1 MVVLPMLTA
10 IVVAFIAPP
19 AKIGGIVASRPSA
32 AVVAPVMIAG
42 IKQPFVYEG
51 TSSVNAWAP
60 YDYRGTYRPYYP
72 MAYNSYG
79 NYGYGGNYYSP
90 YSGRYGMG
98 YGMGGYG
105 GYGMGYGNNYSPY
118 SYGRYGGGY
127 GSPYSYGRYG
137 GGYGR
142 YTNYSP
148 YSYGR
153 YGMGYGMGGY
163 GGYGMGYGNNY
174 SPYSYGRYGGYGG
187 YMSPRFDTASRMG
200 LARQYSY

>member
-1 MVVLPMLTA
+1 MLTA

-90 YSGRYGMG
+90 YSYGRYGMG
-98 YGMGGYG
+98 YG
-105 GYGMGYGNNYSPY
+105 
-118 SYGRYGGGY
+118 
-127 GSPYSYGRYG
+127 
-137 GGYGR
+137 
-142 YTNYSP
+142 SP

-163 GGYGMGYGNNY
+163 GGYGMGYG

>member
-1 MVVLPMLTA
+1 MVVLSMLTA
-10 IVVAFIAPP
+10 TVVAFIAPS

-42 IKQPFVYEG
+42 IKQPFVYDG

-79 NYGYGGNYYSP
+79 
-90 YSGRYGMG
+90 
-98 YGMGGYG
+98 
-105 GYGMGYGNNYSPY
+105 GYGMGYGNYGYGGYGYSPY

-127 GSPYSYGRYG
+127 GGYGYSPYSYGRYGGGYGGYGYSPYSYGRYG

-142 YTNYSP
+142 YSNYSP

-153 YGMGYGMGGY
+153 YGMGYGGYGMGGY
-163 GGYGMGYGNNY
+163 GGYGMGYNNY
-174 SPYSYGRYGGYGG
+174 SPYSYGGYGG

>member
-1 MVVLPMLTA
+1 MVVLSMLTA

-79 NYGYGGNYYSP
+79 NYGYGGN
-90 YSGRYGMG
+90 
-98 YGMGGYG
+98 
-105 GYGMGYGNNYSPY
+105 
-118 SYGRYGGGY
+118 
-127 GSPYSYGRYG
+127 
-137 GGYGR
+137 
-142 YTNYSP
+142 NYSP

-153 YGMGYGMGGY
+153 YGMGYGSPYSYGRYGMGMGGY
-163 GGYGMGYGNNY
+163 GGYGMGNYY

>member
-1 MVVLPMLTA
+1 MLTA

-118 SYGRYGGGY
+118 SYGRYGG
-127 GSPYSYGRYG
+127 
-137 GGYGR
+137 
-142 YTNYSP
+142 
-148 YSYGR
+148 
-153 YGMGYGMGGY
+153 
-163 GGYGMGYGNNY
+163 
-174 SPYSYGRYGGYGG
+174 YGG

>member
-1 MVVLPMLTA
+1 MVVLSMLTA

-90 YSGRYGMG
+90 YS
-98 YGMGGYG
+98 
-105 GYGMGYGNNYSPY
+105 
-118 SYGRYGGGY
+118 
-127 GSPYSYGRYG
+127 
-137 GGYGR
+137 
-142 YTNYSP
+142 
-148 YSYGR
+148 YGR

-163 GGYGMGYGNNY
+163 GGYGMGNYY

>member
-1 MVVLPMLTA
+1 MVALSMLTA

-19 AKIGGIVASRPSA
+19 AKIGGVVASRPSA

-79 NYGYGGNYYSP
+79 NGGYGGNYYSP
-90 YSGRYGMG
+90 YSYGRYGMG
-98 YGMGGYG
+98 YG
-105 GYGMGYGNNYSPY
+105 
-118 SYGRYGGGY
+118 
-127 GSPYSYGRYG
+127 
-137 GGYGR
+137 
-142 YTNYSP
+142 SP

-163 GGYGMGYGNNY
+163 GGYGMGNNYY

>member
-1 MVVLPMLTA
+1 MVVLSMLTA
-10 IVVAFIAPP
+10 TVVAFIAPS

-42 IKQPFVYEG
+42 IKQPFVYDG
-51 TSSVNAWAP
+51 SSSVNAWAP

-72 MAYNSYG
+72 MAYNSYD
-79 NYGYGGNYYSP
+79 NYGYGG
-90 YSGRYGMG
+90 YG
-98 YGMGGYG
+98 Y
-105 GYGMGYGNNYSPY
+105 
-118 SYGRYGGGY
+118 
-127 GSPYSYGRYG
+127 SPYSYGRYG

-142 YTNYSP
+142 YTHYSPYSYGRYGGGYGRYSNYSP

-153 YGMGYGMGGY
+153 YGMGYGGYGMGGY
-163 GGYGMGYGNNY
+163 GGYGMGYNNY
-174 SPYSYGRYGGYGG
+174 SPYSYGGYGGYGG

>member
-1 MVVLPMLTA
+1 MVVLSMLTA
-10 IVVAFIAPP
+10 TVVAFIAPS

-42 IKQPFVYEG
+42 IKQPFVYDG
-51 TSSVNAWAP
+51 SSSVNAWAP

-72 MAYNSYG
+72 MAYNSYD
-79 NYGYGGNYYSP
+79 NYGYGG
-90 YSGRYGMG
+90 YG
-98 YGMGGYG
+98 Y
-105 GYGMGYGNNYSPY
+105 
-118 SYGRYGGGY
+118 
-127 GSPYSYGRYG
+127 SPYSYGRYG

-153 YGMGYGMGGY
+153 YGMGYGGYGMGGY
-163 GGYGMGYGNNY
+163 GGYGMGYNNY
-174 SPYSYGRYGGYGG
+174 SPYSYGGYGG

>member
-1 MVVLPMLTA
+1 MVVLSMLTA

-79 NYGYGGNYYSP
+79 NYGYGG
-90 YSGRYGMG
+90 
-98 YGMGGYG
+98 YG
-105 GYGMGYGNNYSPY
+105 GYGMGYGNY
-118 SYGRYGGGY
+118 YG
-127 GSPYSYGRYG
+127 GRYG

-163 GGYGMGYGNNY
+163 GGYGMGYG

>member
-1 MVVLPMLTA
+1 MVVLSMLTA

-90 YSGRYGMG
+90 YSYGRYGM
-98 YGMGGYG
+98 
-105 GYGMGYGNNYSPY
+105 
-118 SYGRYGGGY
+118 GY

-137 GGYGR
+137 MGYGIGGYGGYGMGNYYSPYSYGR
-142 YTNYSP
+142 YGMGYGSP

-163 GGYGMGYGNNY
+163 GGYGMGYG

>member
-1 MVVLPMLTA
+1 MVVLSMLTA

-19 AKIGGIVASRPSA
+19 AKIGGIVESRPSA

-79 NYGYGGNYYSP
+79 NYGYGGN
-90 YSGRYGMG
+90 
-98 YGMGGYG
+98 
-105 GYGMGYGNNYSPY
+105 
-118 SYGRYGGGY
+118 
-127 GSPYSYGRYG
+127 
-137 GGYGR
+137 
-142 YTNYSP
+142 NYSP

-153 YGMGYGMGGY
+153 YGMGMGGY
-163 GGYGMGYGNNY
+163 GGYGMGNYY

>member
-1 MVVLPMLTA
+1 MVVLSMLTA
-10 IVVAFIAPP
+10 TVVAFIAPP

-118 SYGRYGGGY
+118 SYGRYGG
-127 GSPYSYGRYG
+127 
-137 GGYGR
+137 
-142 YTNYSP
+142 
-148 YSYGR
+148 
-153 YGMGYGMGGY
+153 
-163 GGYGMGYGNNY
+163 
-174 SPYSYGRYGGYGG
+174 YGG